1 MVRPT
6 RSSSNHR
13 PRAQRSGRHRERAE
27 AVRRPKTVGGVL
39 PALALALLVVAAY
52 GLALGLFAGALL
64 AKTVTCTL
72 PVVLLLVLWW
82 RRGRV
87 DITPLIPFFVLGA
100 ASGLVTAWMEAHHVG
115 ATGALWRLSLLD
127 RCLIAGRALWFYAGK
142 LLWPHPLAFIYARW
156 HVDAAV
162 WWQYL
167 FPLAAAAT
175 VAALHLARG

>member
-1 MVRPT
+1 M
-6 RSSSNHR
+6 
-13 PRAQRSGRHRERAE
+13 
-27 AVRRPKTVGGVL
+27 
-39 PALALALLVVAAY
+39 
-52 GLALGLFAGALL
+52 
-64 AKTVTCTL
+64 
-72 PVVLLLVLWW
+72 LLLVLWW

-127 RCLIAGRALWFYAGK
+127 RCLITERALWFYAGK

-175 VAALHLARG
+175 VAALHLARGRIGSGPLVAVLCYVTTLAPALGFVNVYPMRTRSSPTTSSTWRACRSSPSPRPARRAFPGRR

>member
-39 PALALALLVVAAY
+39 PALALALLVVALYLAAFLAYLRAAGGARAAY

-156 HVDAAV
+156 HVDAA
-162 WWQYL
+162 L
-167 FPLAAAAT
+167 
-175 VAALHLARG
+175 G